1 MKNPGKILIIDDD
14 HDVLTAAR
22 LLLKQHYETVRTEAD
37 PRQIPS
43 LLKSEK
49 FDVILLD
56 MNFTQ
61 DAGSGREGFHWLSEI
76 RKINPAQ
83 TVVLITAYGGVE
95 MAVQAMKQGA
105 ADFVLK
111 PWQNDK
117 LLETVAAS
125 MKSRN
130 VEGESKKRTS
140 YFDMIGSSPAM
151 QSVFLTIE
159 KIAPTDANVLI
170 LGENGTGK
178 ELVARAIHQVSRRAN
193 GPFIN
198 VDVGALSETI
208 FESELFGY
216 TKGAFTDAKEDRAG
230 RFELAHGGTIF
241 LDEIGNLPFAFQHK
255 FLSVLQNR
263 EVMRLGSHT
272 PRKIDV
278 RLISATNMP
287 LREMVEKKQF
297 RQDLLYRMNTVE
309 LHLPPL
315 RARRDD
321 ISLLANHFLKTYAQK
336 YEKNFSP
343 LSADVLKKL
352 NEYAWPGNVREL
364 QHVVERAVI
373 MNDSGEFAPQDF
385 LLNGNSQGE
394 MTEEGTLNLEETE
407 RTLIRKAISKS
418 GGNLSHAA
426 KELGLTR
433 ASLYRRLEKYGL

>member
-37 PRQIPS
+37 PRQIPI

-76 RKINPAQ
+76 RKINPSQ

-117 LLETVAAS
+117 LLETVAAV
-125 MKSRN
+125 MKPQS
-130 VEGESKKRTS
+130 VASESKKRTS

-178 ELVARAIHQVSRRAN
+178 ELVARAIHQASRRAN

-230 RFELAHGGTIF
+230 RFELASGGTIF

-263 EVMRLGSHT
+263 EVTRLGSHAA
-272 PRKIDV
+272 RKIDV

-336 YEKNFSP
+336 YEKSFSP
-343 LSADVLKKL
+343 LGADVLKKL
-352 NEYAWPGNVREL
+352 NDYGWPGNVREL

-373 MNDSGEFAPQDF
+373 MNDSDEFSPQDF
-385 LLNGNSQGE
+385 LLNGNSE
-394 MTEEGTLNLEETE
+394 TEISEDETLNLEETE

>member
-22 LLLKQHYETVRTEAD
+22 LLLKQHYETVRTEAN
-37 PRQIPS
+37 PRQIPA

-130 VEGESKKRTS
+130 VANESKKRTS
-140 YFDMIGSSPAM
+140 YFNMIGSSPAM

-178 ELVARAIHQVSRRAN
+178 ELVARAIHQASRRAN

-315 RARRDD
+315 RSRRDD

-336 YEKNFSP
+336 YEKSFSP
-343 LSADVLKKL
+343 LGSDVLKKL

-373 MNDSGEFAPQDF
+373 MNDLGEFEPQDF
-385 LLNGNSQGE
+385 LLNGNSQSE
-394 MTEEGTLNLEETE
+394 MTTEETLNLEETE

>member
-14 HDVLTAAR
+14 RDVLTAAR
-22 LLLKQHYETVRTEAD
+22 LLLKQHYETVCTEVD
-37 PRQIPS
+37 PRQIPA

-111 PWQNDK
+111 PWHNDK
-117 LLETVAAS
+117 LVETVAAS
-125 MKSRN
+125 MKSRS
-130 VEGESKKRTS
+130 VAGESKKRTS

-159 KIAPTDANVLI
+159 KIAPTDANILI

-178 ELVARAIHQVSRRAN
+178 ELVARAIHQASRRAN

-255 FLSVLQNR
+255 FLSILQNR
-263 EVMRLGSHT
+263 EVIRLGSHT

-321 ISLLANHFLKTYAQK
+321 IALLANHFLKTYAQK
-336 YEKNFSP
+336 YEKSFSS
-343 LSADVLKKL
+343 LSTDALKKL
-352 NEYAWPGNVREL
+352 GDYAWPGNVREL

-373 MNDSGEFAPQDF
+373 MNDSGQFSHQDF
-385 LLNGNSQGE
+385 LLNGSPGAGIS
-394 MTEEGTLNLEETE
+394 EEETLNLEETE
-407 RTLIRKAISKS
+407 RTLIRKAISKH